1 MAVVLVVEDEPS
13 VRMLTEIKL
22 KPYFTVLGAGNGE
35 EALEVMAHQHVDL
48 LVCDIMMPDM
58 DGYELVEALRES
70 GEIVPVIMVTAR
82 DAFDDKR
89 RGFSLG
95 ADDYMVKPIHYEEL
109 IWRINALL
117 RRAKIHSENRI
128 TLGDLTLD
136 AKTYT
141 VTRGEQKLELP
152 KKEFELL
159 YKLLSYPGVI
169 STKNQ
174 LLDEIWGYDSTSD
187 ESTIKTH
194 ISRLRGRFD
203 DAPEFK
209 IVTIKG
215 VGYKAEVQAGL

>member
-22 KPYFTVLGAGNGE
+22 KPYLTVLGAGNGE

-48 LVCDIMMPDM
+48 LVCDIMMSDM
-58 DGYELVEALRES
+58 DGYELVETLRES

-128 TLGDLTLD
+128 TLGDLTL
-136 AKTYT
+136 
-141 VTRGEQKLELP
+141 GEQKLELP

-169 STKNQ
+169 FTKNQ